1 MQGGAGQLVEG
12 WDEEGGGAGAAGGVF
27 DGDVWVGGRIER
39 SVSRSSDGSG
49 RLHGSSHSGHL
60 ILRRHRHGRTSPPGC
75 SGSVQSCLLRR
86 YTRLDGGINCLI
98 LLRVHGH
105 LGRSGPVWH
114 PLFRRYTRLDSCPG
128 PLVLLLGSAGY
139 QGVGRHDDA
148 SLFVPLRVNQYP
160 AEKHLVE

>member
-75 SGSVQSCLLRR
+75 SGSVRSC
-86 YTRLDGGINCLI
+86 
-98 LLRVHGH
+98 
-105 LGRSGPVWH
+105 
-114 PLFRRYTRLDSCPG
+114 LFRRYTRLDSCPG